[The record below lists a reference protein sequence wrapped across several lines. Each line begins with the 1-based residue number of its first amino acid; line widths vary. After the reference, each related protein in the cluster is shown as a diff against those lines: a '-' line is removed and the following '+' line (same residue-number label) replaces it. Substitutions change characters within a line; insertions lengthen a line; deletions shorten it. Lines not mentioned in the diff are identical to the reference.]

1 MSNLGMYKALEKH
14 GMHSV
19 KTQVGD
25 RYVVEEM
32 LKDGYNLGGEQSGHI
47 IFLDHNTTG
56 DGMLTAIQ
64 LMYVVKQTGKK
75 LSELAAEVTTYPQKL
90 VNVRVQDKKLALENQ
105 AIKDIIK
112 KVEDEMAGEGRVL
125 VRPSGTEDLLRVM
138 AEAPTEEAVNQYV
151 DRIVAVVKSEVGV
164 D

>member
-1 MSNLGMYKALEKH
+1 
-14 GMHSV
+14 
-19 KTQVGD
+19 
-25 RYVVEEM
+25 
-32 LKDGYNLGGEQSGHI
+32 
-47 IFLDHNTTG
+47 
-56 DGMLTAIQ
+56 
-64 LMYVVKQTGKK
+64 MYVVKQTGKK